1 MTTLPRWLQR
11 FTILQSD
18 NPKGPWGGGGP
29 DKAGS
34 GAGSG
39 GGSGDGNDGGPRNPW
54 SVPPQ
59 GRPRGAGPSAL
70 DEFLR
75 RARGGGGGGND
86 SGSGRPH
93 LPGTPNARTLWMI
106 GVGLIVGV
114 WLVFTSF
121 HAIGP
126 QQRGVVTYLGRYAST
141 IEPGIRLTPP
151 APFASVTKVD
161 VRKINTE
168 TFPADGGGGE
178 NLMLTADQNI
188 VDLNYSVRWDISNP
202 QDYAFQIAK
211 PVETVRATAESAMR
225 AVIAT
230 TALDDAIGSG
240 RNAIELRVQDTMQQI
255 LDSYNAGIRIQGVA
269 IKQAAPPSQVMDDF
283 KSVSAAQ
290 QEAQGMTNQ
299 ARGYAQQVLAH
310 AQGEAAAFDKVYE
323 QYKLAPEVTRRRM
336 YYETMEAV
344 LAKTDKTIVEGS
356 GVVPYLPLSGTAR
369 RLPDAPAAAATTPAP
384 VQGGGQ

>member
-29 DKAGS
+29 DK
-34 GAGSG
+34 AGSG

-75 RARGGGGGGND
+75 RARGGGGGNG
-86 SGSGRPH
+86 SGGGRPH

-106 GVGLIVGV
+106 GVGLIVLV

-126 QQRGVVTYLGRYAST
+126 QQRGVVTYLGRYAGT

-168 TFPADGGGGE
+168 TFPVDGGGGE

-323 QYKLAPEVTRRRM
+323 QYKLAPDVTRRRM

>member
-11 FTILQSD
+11 FTILLSD

-29 DKAGS
+29 DKG
-34 GAGSG
+34 GSG

-54 SVPPQ
+54 SVPPA
-59 GRPRGAGPSAL
+59 GRPRSAGPSAL

-75 RARGGGGGGND
+75 RARGGGGGN
-86 SGSGRPH
+86 GSGGGSRPR
-93 LPGTPNARTLWMI
+93 LPGTPNPRTLWMI
-106 GVGLIVGV
+106 GVGLIVGA

-126 QQRGVVTYLGRYAST
+126 QQRGVVTYLGRFAGT

-168 TFPADGGGGE
+168 TFPASGSGE
-178 NLMLTADQNI
+178 NLMLTGDQNI

-230 TALDDAIGSG
+230 TTLDDAIGQG
-240 RNAIELRVQDTMQQI
+240 RNAIELRVQDMMQEV
-255 LDSYNAGIRIQGVA
+255 LDSYNAGVRIQGVA

-283 KSVSAAQ
+283 KLVSAAQ

-323 QYKLAPEVTRRRM
+323 QYKLAPEVPRRRM
-336 YYETMEAV
+336 YYETMEQV
-344 LAKTDKTIVEGS
+344 LAKTDKTIVQAP
-356 GVVPYLPLSGTAR
+356 GVVPYLPLPGTAR
-369 RLPDAPAAAATTPAP
+369 RLPDAPATTPAP
-384 VQGGGQ
+384 VQGANQ

>member
-29 DKAGS
+29 DK
-34 GAGSG
+34 AGSG

-75 RARGGGGGGND
+75 RARGGGGGNG
-86 SGSGRPH
+86 SGGGRPH

-106 GVGLIVGV
+106 GVGLIVLV

-126 QQRGVVTYLGRYAST
+126 QQRGVVTYLGRYAGT

-323 QYKLAPEVTRRRM
+323 QYKLAPDVTRRRM